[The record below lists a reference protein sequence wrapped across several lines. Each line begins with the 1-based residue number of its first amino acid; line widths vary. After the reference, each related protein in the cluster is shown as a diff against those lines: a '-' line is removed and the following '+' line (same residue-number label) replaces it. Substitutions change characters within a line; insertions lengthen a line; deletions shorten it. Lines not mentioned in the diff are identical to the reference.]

1 MAALK
6 EEEESLHSIT
16 HSGIQK
22 SMYNLAMRS
31 KLNISPSITKA
42 IDEIIYK
49 TELVIP
55 PYSNESILIV
65 DQNMNILIRSKSS
78 GFDTCRKMNIENM
91 KRMETACRLRDLGD
105 KEVKP
110 NLLKIKYKYMYTTKN
125 SGKPI
130 EPETS
135 YCISSKIS
143 VKNILLK
150 KLNLIKSALF
160 SYLIRRPFII

>member
-22 SMYNLAMRS
+22 SMYNLVMRS
-31 KLNISPSITKA
+31 KLNIYPLVTKA
-42 IDEIIYK
+42 SDEIIYK

-105 KEVKP
+105 KEGKP

-125 SGKPI
+125 KLDSI
-130 EPETS
+130 EPETA

-150 KLNLIKSALF
+150 KLNLIKSAF
-160 SYLIRRPFII
+160 NDRYEIEF

>member
-91 KRMETACRLRDLGD
+91 KRMETACRLRDLGN

-110 NLLKIKYKYMYTTKN
+110 NLLKIKYKYMYTAKN
-125 SGKPI
+125 KFDSI

-150 KLNLIKSALF
+150 KLNLIKSAF
-160 SYLIRRPFII
+160 NDRYEIEF

>member
-1 MAALK
+1 MASHK
-6 EEEESLHSIT
+6 EEEEILQSIT

-22 SMYNLAMRS
+22 SKYNLVMRS
-31 KLNISPSITKA
+31 KLNISPSITRA
-42 IDEIIYK
+42 SDEKVYK

-55 PYSNESILIV
+55 PYSNESILIL

-105 KEVKP
+105 KKIKP
-110 NLLKIKYKYMYTTKN
+110 NLLKIKYKYMYTAKN
-125 SGKPI
+125 KFDSI
-130 EPETS
+130 EPDTS

-150 KLNLIKSALF
+150 KLNLIKSAF
-160 SYLIRRPFII
+160 NDRYEIEF

>member
-1 MAALK
+1 MAAHK
-6 EEEESLHSIT
+6 EEEEILQTIT
-16 HSGIQK
+16 NSGIQK
-22 SMYNLAMRS
+22 SMYNLVMRS
-31 KLNISPSITKA
+31 KLNIYPSITKA
-42 IDEIIYK
+42 SDEKVYK

-78 GFDTCRKMNIENM
+78 GFDICRKMNIENM
-91 KRMETACRLRDLGD
+91 KRMETACRLRYLGD
-105 KEVKP
+105 KEIKP
-110 NLLKIKYKYMYTTKN
+110 NLLKIKYKYMYTAKN
-125 SGKPI
+125 KFDSI

-150 KLNLIKSALF
+150 KLNLIRSAF
-160 SYLIRRPFII
+160 NDGYEIEF

>member
-1 MAALK
+1 MDALK

-22 SMYNLAMRS
+22 SKYNLVMRS

-42 IDEIIYK
+42 SDEKVYK

-91 KRMETACRLRDLGD
+91 KRMETACRLRD

-110 NLLKIKYKYMYTTKN
+110 NLLKIKYKYMYIKST
-125 SGKPI
+125 

-150 KLNLIKSALF
+150 KLNLIQSAF
-160 SYLIRRPFII
+160 NDRYEIEF

>member
-1 MAALK
+1 MAAHK
-6 EEEESLHSIT
+6 EEEEILQTIT

-42 IDEIIYK
+42 IDEKVYK
-49 TELVIP
+49 TEFVIP

-110 NLLKIKYKYMYTTKN
+110 NLLKIKYKYMYATKN

-150 KLNLIKSALF
+150 KLNLIKSAF
-160 SYLIRRPFII
+160 NDRYEIEF

>member
-22 SMYNLAMRS
+22 SMYNLVMRS
-31 KLNISPSITKA
+31 KLNIYPLVTKA
-42 IDEIIYK
+42 SDEIIYK

-110 NLLKIKYKYMYTTKN
+110 NLLKIKYKYMYAKN
-125 SGKPI
+125 LGKSI

-150 KLNLIKSALF
+150 KLNLIKSAF
-160 SYLIRRPFII
+160 NDRYEIEF

>member
-6 EEEESLHSIT
+6 EEEESLHSI
-16 HSGIQK
+16 SGIQK
-22 SMYNLAMRS
+22 SMYNLVMRS
-31 KLNISPSITKA
+31 KLNIFPSITKA
-42 IDEIIYK
+42 SDEKVYK

-78 GFDTCRKMNIENM
+78 GIDTCRKMNIENM
-91 KRMETACRLRDLGD
+91 KIMGTACELRDLD
-105 KEVKP
+105 NKEVKP
-110 NLLKIKYKYMYTTKN
+110 NLLKIKYKYMYITKN
-125 SGKPI
+125 QGKPI
-130 EPETS
+130 EPKVS

-150 KLNLIKSALF
+150 KLNLIKSAF
-160 SYLIRRPFII
+160 NDSYEIEF

>member
-22 SMYNLAMRS
+22 SMYNLVMRS

-78 GFDTCRKMNIENM
+78 EFDTCRKMNIENM

-110 NLLKIKYKYMYTTKN
+110 NLLKIKYKYMYATKN
-125 SGKPI
+125 LGKSI

-150 KLNLIKSALF
+150 KLNLIKSAF
-160 SYLIRRPFII
+160 NDRYEIEF

>member
-6 EEEESLHSIT
+6 EEEETLHSIT

-42 IDEIIYK
+42 IDEKVYK

-91 KRMETACRLRDLGD
+91 KRMETACGLRDLGD

-110 NLLKIKYKYMYTTKN
+110 NLLKIKYKYMYATKN
-125 SGKPI
+125 LGESI

-150 KLNLIKSALF
+150 KLNLIKSAF
-160 SYLIRRPFII
+160 NDRYEIEF

>member
-1 MAALK
+1 MAAIK

-22 SMYNLAMRS
+22 SMCNLVMRS

-42 IDEIIYK
+42 SDEKVYK

-91 KRMETACRLRDLGD
+91 KRMETICRLRDLSD
-105 KEVKP
+105 NKEVKP

-125 SGKPI
+125 SGKSI

-150 KLNLIKSALF
+150 KINLIKSAF
-160 SYLIRRPFII
+160 NDRYEIEF

>member
-1 MAALK
+1 MAAHK
-6 EEEESLHSIT
+6 EEEEVLQTIT

-22 SMYNLAMRS
+22 SMYNLVMRS

-42 IDEIIYK
+42 IDEKVYK

-65 DQNMNILIRSKSS
+65 DQNMNILIRSRLS

-91 KRMETACRLRDLGD
+91 KRLETACRLKDLGD

-125 SGKPI
+125 LGKSI

-143 VKNILLK
+143 VRNILLK
-150 KLNLIKSALF
+150 KLNLIRSAF
-160 SYLIRRPFII
+160 NDGYEIEF

>member
-6 EEEESLHSIT
+6 EEEEESLHSIT

-110 NLLKIKYKYMYTTKN
+110 NLLKIKYKYMYATKN
-125 SGKPI
+125 LGKSI

-150 KLNLIKSALF
+150 KLNLIKSAF
-160 SYLIRRPFII
+160 NDKYEIEF

>member
-22 SMYNLAMRS
+22 SMYNLVMRS

-42 IDEIIYK
+42 SDEIIYK

-91 KRMETACRLRDLGD
+91 KRMETICRLRDLGD
-105 KEVKP
+105 NEVKT
-110 NLLKIKYKYMYTTKN
+110 NLLKIKYKYMYITKN
-125 SGKPI
+125 SGKSI

-150 KLNLIKSALF
+150 KLNLIKSAF
-160 SYLIRRPFII
+160 NDRYEIEF

>member
-110 NLLKIKYKYMYTTKN
+110 NLLKIRYKYMYTAKN
-125 SGKPI
+125 KVDSI
-130 EPETS
+130 EPDTS

-150 KLNLIKSALF
+150 KLNLIKSAF
-160 SYLIRRPFII
+160 NDRYEIEF

>member
-42 IDEIIYK
+42 IDETIYK

-91 KRMETACRLRDLGD
+91 KRMETICRLRDLGD

-125 SGKPI
+125 SGKSI

-150 KLNLIKSALF
+150 KLNLIKSAF
-160 SYLIRRPFII
+160 NDRYEIEF

>member
-22 SMYNLAMRS
+22 SMYNLVMRS
-31 KLNISPSITKA
+31 KLNIYPLVTKA
-42 IDEIIYK
+42 SDEKVYK

-91 KRMETACRLRDLGD
+91 KRMETICRLRDLD
-105 KEVKP
+105 DNKEVKP
-110 NLLKIKYKYMYTTKN
+110 NLLKIKYKYMYVTKN
-125 SGKPI
+125 SGNPI

-150 KLNLIKSALF
+150 KLNLIKSAF
-160 SYLIRRPFII
+160 NDRYEIEF

>member
-6 EEEESLHSIT
+6 EEEESLHRIT

-110 NLLKIKYKYMYTTKN
+110 NLLKIKYKYMYTAKN
-125 SGKPI
+125 KVDYI

-150 KLNLIKSALF
+150 KLNLIKSAF
-160 SYLIRRPFII
+160 NDRYEIEF

>member
-1 MAALK
+1 MAARK
-6 EEEESLHSIT
+6 EEEEILQTIT

-42 IDEIIYK
+42 IDEKVYK

-105 KEVKP
+105 KKIKP
-110 NLLKIKYKYMYTTKN
+110 NLLKIKYKYMYTAKN
-125 SGKPI
+125 KFDSI
-130 EPETS
+130 EPDTS

-150 KLNLIKSALF
+150 KLNLIKSAF
-160 SYLIRRPFII
+160 NDRYEIEF

>member
-91 KRMETACRLRDLGD
+91 KRMETACRLRDLGG

-110 NLLKIKYKYMYTTKN
+110 NLLKIKYKYMYATKN
-125 SGKPI
+125 LGESI

-150 KLNLIKSALF
+150 KLNLIKSAF
-160 SYLIRRPFII
+160 NDRYEIEF

>member
-105 KEVKP
+105 KP
-110 NLLKIKYKYMYTTKN
+110 NLLKIKYKYMYATKN
-125 SGKPI
+125 LGESI

-150 KLNLIKSALF
+150 KLNLIKSAF
-160 SYLIRRPFII
+160 NDRYEIEF

>member
-65 DQNMNILIRSKSS
+65 DQNMNILIRSRSS
-78 GFDTCRKMNIENM
+78 EFDKCRKMNIENM

-105 KEVKP
+105 KEVKT

-150 KLNLIKSALF
+150 KLNLIKSAF
-160 SYLIRRPFII
+160 NDRYEIEF

>member
-91 KRMETACRLRDLGD
+91 KRMETACRLRDLGN

-110 NLLKIKYKYMYTTKN
+110 NLLKIKYKSMYTAKN
-125 SGKPI
+125 KFDSI

-150 KLNLIKSALF
+150 KLNLIKSAF
-160 SYLIRRPFII
+160 NDRYEIEF

>member
-1 MAALK
+1 MAAFK

-42 IDEIIYK
+42 IDETIYK

-91 KRMETACRLRDLGD
+91 KRMETACRLID

-110 NLLKIKYKYMYTTKN
+110 NLLKIKYKYMYITKN
-125 SGKPI
+125 SGKSI
-130 EPETS
+130 EPEAS

-150 KLNLIKSALF
+150 KLNLIKSAF
-160 SYLIRRPFII
+160 NDRYEIEF

>member
-1 MAALK
+1 MAARK
-6 EEEESLHSIT
+6 EEEEILQTIT

-42 IDEIIYK
+42 IDETIYK

-91 KRMETACRLRDLGD
+91 KRMETICRLRDLGD
-105 KEVKP
+105 NKEVKP
-110 NLLKIKYKYMYTTKN
+110 NLLKIKYKYMYITKN
-125 SGKPI
+125 LGKSI

-150 KLNLIKSALF
+150 KLNLIKSAF
-160 SYLIRRPFII
+160 NDKYEIEF

>member
-6 EEEESLHSIT
+6 EEEEILLSIT

-22 SMYNLAMRS
+22 SMYNLVMRS

-42 IDEIIYK
+42 SDEKVYK
-49 TELVIP
+49 TELVIS

-150 KLNLIKSALF
+150 KLNLIKSAF
-160 SYLIRRPFII
+160 NDRYEIEF

>member
-6 EEEESLHSIT
+6 EEEEILQTIT
-16 HSGIQK
+16 HNGIQK

-42 IDEIIYK
+42 SDEKVYK

-91 KRMETACRLRDLGD
+91 KRMETACMLRDLWD
-105 KEVKP
+105 KKIKP
-110 NLLKIKYKYMYTTKN
+110 NLLKIKYKYMYTAKN
-125 SGKPI
+125 KFDSI

-150 KLNLIKSALF
+150 KLNLIKSAF
-160 SYLIRRPFII
+160 NDRYEIEF

>member
-42 IDEIIYK
+42 IDETIYK

-91 KRMETACRLRDLGD
+91 KRMETACRLID

-110 NLLKIKYKYMYTTKN
+110 NLLKIKYKYMYITKN
-125 SGKPI
+125 SGKSI
-130 EPETS
+130 EPEAS

-150 KLNLIKSALF
+150 KLNLIKSAF
-160 SYLIRRPFII
+160 NDRYEIEF

>member
-22 SMYNLAMRS
+22 SMYNLAIRS

-55 PYSNESILIV
+55 TYSNESILIV

-110 NLLKIKYKYMYTTKN
+110 NLLKIKYKYMYTKN
-125 SGKPI
+125 LGKSI

-150 KLNLIKSALF
+150 KLNLIKSAF
-160 SYLIRRPFII
+160 NDRYEIEF

>member
-1 MAALK
+1 MATHK
-6 EEEESLHSIT
+6 EEEEALHSIT

-42 IDEIIYK
+42 IDEKVYK

-91 KRMETACRLRDLGD
+91 KRMETACRLIDLGD
-105 KEVKP
+105 KKIKP
-110 NLLKIKYKYMYTTKN
+110 NLLKIKYKYMYITKN

-150 KLNLIKSALF
+150 KINLVRSAF
-160 SYLIRRPFII
+160 NDRYKI

>member
-1 MAALK
+1 MAAFK

-42 IDEIIYK
+42 IDETIYK

-65 DQNMNILIRSKSS
+65 DQNMNILIRSKSY

-91 KRMETACRLRDLGD
+91 KRMETACRLID

-110 NLLKIKYKYMYTTKN
+110 NLLKIKYKYMYTAKN
-125 SGKPI
+125 KFDSI

-150 KLNLIKSALF
+150 KLNLIKSAF
-160 SYLIRRPFII
+160 NDRYEIEF

>member
-1 MAALK
+1 MAAHK
-6 EEEESLHSIT
+6 EEEEILQTIT

-22 SMYNLAMRS
+22 SIYNLAMRS

-91 KRMETACRLRDLGD
+91 KRMETACRLRNLGD
-105 KEVKP
+105 KKIKP
-110 NLLKIKYKYMYTTKN
+110 NLLKIKYKYMYTAKN
-125 SGKPI
+125 KVDSV
-130 EPETS
+130 EPDTS

-150 KLNLIKSALF
+150 KLNLIKSAF
-160 SYLIRRPFII
+160 NDRYEIEF

>member
-1 MAALK
+1 MAAFK

-22 SMYNLAMRS
+22 SMYNLAMIS

-42 IDEIIYK
+42 SDEKVYK

-91 KRMETACRLRDLGD
+91 KRMETACRLID

-110 NLLKIKYKYMYTTKN
+110 NLLKIKYKYMYATKN
-125 SGKPI
+125 LGKSI

-150 KLNLIKSALF
+150 KLNLIKSAF
-160 SYLIRRPFII
+160 NDRYEIEF

>member
-91 KRMETACRLRDLGD
+91 KRMETACRLRDLGN

-110 NLLKIKYKYMYTTKN
+110 NLLKIKYKSMYTAKN
-125 SGKPI
+125 KFDSI

-150 KLNLIKSALF
+150 KLNLIKSAF
-160 SYLIRRPFII
+160 NYRYEIEF

>member
-1 MAALK
+1 MDALK

-110 NLLKIKYKYMYTTKN
+110 NLLKIKYKYMYTAKN
-125 SGKPI
+125 KFDSI

-150 KLNLIKSALF
+150 KLNLIKSAF
-160 SYLIRRPFII
+160 NDTYEIEF

>member
-1 MAALK
+1 MAAHK
-6 EEEESLHSIT
+6 EEEEILQTIT

-22 SMYNLAMRS
+22 SIYNLAMRS

-91 KRMETACRLRDLGD
+91 KRMETACRLRNLGD
-105 KEVKP
+105 KKIKP
-110 NLLKIKYKYMYTTKN
+110 NLLKIKYKYMYTAKN
-125 SGKPI
+125 KFDSI
-130 EPETS
+130 EPDTS

-150 KLNLIKSALF
+150 KLNLIKSAF
-160 SYLIRRPFII
+160 NDRYEIEF